1 MSTNYE
7 EKIINFIPDL
17 KESLEILRYIYYTFS
32 TKINSSELN
41 NTSPDKTSEMVV
53 RELIIIGYLNPN
65 LYLTNLFNIDKDL
78 ILDPSFDKT
87 VIKNKLS

>member
-1 MSTNYE
+1 VSTNYE

-53 RELIIIGYLNPN
+53 RELVIIGYLNPN

-78 ILDPSFDKT
+78 LLDPSFDKT

>member
-53 RELIIIGYLNPN
+53 RELVIIGYLNPN

>member
-1 MSTNYE
+1 
-7 EKIINFIPDL
+7 
-17 KESLEILRYIYYTFS
+17 
-32 TKINSSELN
+32 
-41 NTSPDKTSEMVV
+41 MVV
-53 RELIIIGYLNPN
+53 RELVIIGYLNPN

>member
-78 ILDPSFDKT
+78 ILDPSFNKT

>member
-32 TKINSSELN
+32 TKVKSSDLDYISAGKNSSIVL
-41 NTSPDKTSEMVV
+41 S
-53 RELIIIGYLNPN
+53 ELIKSGYLDPN
-65 LYLTNLFNIDKDL
+65 
-78 ILDPSFDKT
+78 
-87 VIKNKLS
+87 

>member
-53 RELIIIGYLNPN
+53 RELVIIGYLNPN

-87 VIKNKLS
+87 IIKNKLS